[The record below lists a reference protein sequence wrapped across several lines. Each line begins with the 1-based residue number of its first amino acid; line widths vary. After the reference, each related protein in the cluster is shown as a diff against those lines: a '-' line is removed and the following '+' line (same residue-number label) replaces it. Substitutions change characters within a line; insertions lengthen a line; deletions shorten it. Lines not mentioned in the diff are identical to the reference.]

1 MQISVR
7 ALFTELHGLLFG
19 GFFLLAVFGLLV
31 ELIRS
36 NHSAQPSELTQQGRF
51 LAGLYLWG
59 AVVLGW
65 AAVFAG
71 AYIVYPWYRALP
83 PAGTA
88 GLAAFPQSRLLAS
101 GTTAGWHRLGME
113 WKEHVAWFAP
123 IVMTTLAYL
132 FTSQRTVIK
141 AHRQVRK
148 AVLTFALIAFA
159 SAGVAAFFG
168 AMINKVAPV
177 RGGSEIHLLKEP

>member
-7 ALFTELHGLLFG
+7 AFFTELHGLLFG
-19 GFFLLAVFGLLV
+19 GFFLLAIFGLLV

-36 NHSAQPSELTQQGRF
+36 RYSQEHSEITQRGRP
-51 LAGLYLWG
+51 LAALYLWG

-71 AYIVYPWYRALP
+71 AYIVYPWYRAVP

-88 GLAAFPQSRLLAS
+88 SLAAFPQSLLLS
-101 GTTAGWHRLGME
+101 SSTTAGWHRLGME
-113 WKEHVAWFAP
+113 WKEHIAWFAP
-123 IVMTTLAYL
+123 IVMTALAYL
-132 FTSQRTVIK
+132 FTSQRAVIR
-141 AHRQVRK
+141 AHRQVRN
-148 AVLTFALIAFA
+148 AVLTFALVTFA
-159 SAGVAAFFG
+159 SAGLAAFFG

-177 RGGSEIHLLKEP
+177 RGGSEIHLLKEN